1 MRGGVLY
8 AGSAGAPAYS
18 KAKKVRTRGAG
29 RALASSRRR
38 SSCTGAFAHLLQQS
52 ESVRRRRQR
61 PSPRPA
67 PPGDGFRRRRATAQP
82 SSCAAARVA
91 PAPRSAAKSR
101 RGCCRKGGRHRPLR
115 SQRAGADESCSL
127 TVGQPHSSMRV
138 NDSLHVDGAE
148 GTCGGKPQ
156 SSCSLLSERGL

>member
-1 MRGGVLY
+1 MPAAPGPPRTRKQRKLGRAEPAAHSPHRGG
-8 AGSAGAPAYS
+8 APPARAPSRTSCSSPSPCADAASAH
-18 KAKKVRTRGAG
+18 R
-29 RALASSRRR
+29 
-38 SSCTGAFAHLLQQS
+38 
-52 ESVRRRRQR
+52 
-61 PSPRPA
+61 PRPA
-67 PPGDGFRRRRATAQP
+67 PPGDAFRRRRATAQP

>member
-1 MRGGVLY
+1 MARRPRVMRGGVLY

-61 PSPRPA
+61 PSPPARAARRRFQA
-67 PPGDGFRRRRATAQP
+67 PPSDRAAKQLRRGPRRA
-82 SSCAAARVA
+82 CAALSCQKQGSTVTRTTASVHPVRLAADQGSLAATVAAAGFKLVTITVAAQGLTHAR
-91 PAPRSAAKSR
+91 
-101 RGCCRKGGRHRPLR
+101 HWQLR
-115 SQRAGADESCSL
+115 
-127 TVGQPHSSMRV
+127 V
-138 NDSLHVDGAE
+138 
-148 GTCGGKPQ
+148 
-156 SSCSLLSERGL
+156 